1 MHTQQ
6 TLFLLAA
13 AGATFTEARPSSS
26 SPAPRQVNG
35 GSLECNTA
43 RVRIVAGLQETR
55 TNVNQIVD
63 VTTRG
68 TANDGINLASNAINS
83 IAIAVL
89 TGTVPPADARQIT
102 EGGSTSRRRRCRV
115 VIGTF
120 FFSLFF
126 SSYCCV
132 ILLTSVWC
140 GMTNAELWWAFR
152 SDPAVGLAQVS
163 FAEAVAAA
171 FDVVDLC
178 T

>member
-6 TLFLLAA
+6 MLFLLAA
-13 AGATFTEARPSSS
+13 AGTTFIEARPSSTS
-26 SPAPRQVNG
+26 STSPAPRQVNG
-35 GSLECNTA
+35 GSFECNTA

-68 TANDGINLASNAINS
+68 TANEGINLASNAINS
-83 IAIAVL
+83 IAIAVF
-89 TGTVPPADARQIT
+89 TGVVPPADARKIT
-102 EGGSTSRRRRCRV
+102 EGGST
-115 VIGTF
+115 
-120 FFSLFF
+120 
-126 SSYCCV
+126 
-132 ILLTSVWC
+132 
-140 GMTNAELWWAFR
+140 
-152 SDPAVGLAQVS
+152 SDPAVGLAQAS